1 VKRKERQM
9 GSGDYSN
16 RIFYCR
22 AEHIWQ
28 PGIKAFK
35 VLHPDAVELRQEDG
49 WPGGD
54 VVVYE
59 CPHCKHRFR
68 IELPQ

>member
-1 VKRKERQM
+1 MDRHKDASEYE
-9 GSGDYSN
+9 S

-22 AEHIWQ
+22 ADNMWR
-28 PGIKAFK
+28 PGVRAFK
-35 VLHPDAVELRQEDG
+35 VVHPDAVELRQEDG